1 MPFILE
7 GTEKESVNVFKQ
19 VQDYDDD
26 DDCDD
31 GYDGDGDDGDIQ
43 LLCI

>member
-7 GTEKESVNVFKQ
+7 GKEKESATVFKH